1 MRTWLFAPGHEA
13 RKVEKALAGDAD
25 MVVLDWEDAVPPGEK
40 DAARRV
46 TLEALA
52 GRKPPELRHVVVR
65 VNQPASEHY
74 AADREAV
81 AELLLG
87 AVMVPKVEEVEQVRS
102 VAELEVP
109 LVLLLESARGIE
121 RAFEL
126 ARAQPWVRWLAFG
139 PLDLL
144 ADIGG
149 QWTPE
154 GEETLY
160 ARQVVPIAAR
170 AARLRGALDG
180 PWPQLRD
187 LDGLRHDTAR
197 GRRMG
202 YAGRILIHPDQVAI
216 VRQVFA
222 PSADELAYARR
233 VVEAARRATEE
244 GRGAIA
250 VDGRFVDPPV
260 VKWAE
265 RVIAATEA
273 VAGR

>member
-1 MRTWLFAPGHEA
+1 MRTWLFAPGHEP

-25 MVVLDWEDAVPPGEK
+25 MVVLDWEDAVPPAEK

-46 TLEALA
+46 TLDALA
-52 GRKPPELRHVVVR
+52 GRKPPDLRGVVVR
-65 VNQPASEHY
+65 VNQPSSEHF
-74 AADREAV
+74 AADRAALEGT
-81 AELLLG
+81 LLG
-87 AVMVPKVEEVEQVRS
+87 AIMVPKVEEVAQAREA
-102 VAELEVP
+102 AELELP

-126 ARAQPWVRWLAFG
+126 ARAHPWVRWLAFG

-154 GEETLY
+154 GEETLL

-170 AARLRGALDG
+170 AGRLRGALDG
-180 PWPQLRD
+180 PWPPLRD
-187 LDGLRHDTAR
+187 LEGLRADTAR

-202 YAGRILIHPDQVAI
+202 YAGRILIHPAQVGV

-222 PSADELAYARR
+222 PSPEELAYARR
-233 VVEAARRATEE
+233 VLDAARKAALE

-265 RVIAATEA
+265 HVVEAAKE
-273 VAGR
+273 

>member
-1 MRTWLFAPGHEA
+1 MRTWLFAPGHEP
-13 RKVEKALAGDAD
+13 RKVRKALAGDAD
-25 MVVLDWEDAVPPGEK
+25 MVVLDWEDAVPAGEK
-40 DAARRV
+40 EAARRV

-52 GRKPPELRHVVVR
+52 GRKPTDLRHVVVR
-65 VNQPASEHY
+65 VNQPASEHF
-74 AADREAV
+74 AADREALS
-81 AELLLG
+81 ELLLG
-87 AVMVPKVEEVEQVRS
+87 AIMVPKVEELAHAREA
-102 VAELEVP
+102 AELELP

-126 ARAQPWVRWLAFG
+126 ARAHPWVRWLAFG

-149 QWTPE
+149 SWTPE
-154 GEETLY
+154 GDETSY
-160 ARQVVPIAAR
+160 ARQLVPIAAR

-180 PWPQLRD
+180 PWPALKD
-187 LDGLRHDTAR
+187 LEGLRVDSGR

-202 YAGRILIHPDQVAI
+202 YVGRVLIHPDQIPV

-222 PSADELAYARR
+222 PSPEELAYARR
-233 VVEAARRATEE
+233 VVEAARKAVEE
-244 GRGAIA
+244 GHGAIA

-265 RVIAATEA
+265 RVVAAGTE
-273 VAGR
+273 

>member
-1 MRTWLFAPGHEA
+1 MRTWLFAPGHEPH
-13 RKVEKALAGDAD
+13 KVEKALAGDAD
-25 MVVLDWEDAVPPGEK
+25 MVVLDWEDAVPAAEK
-40 DAARRV
+40 AMARRV

-52 GRKPPELRHVVVR
+52 GRKPPELRHVAVR
-65 VNQPASEHY
+65 VNQPSGEHY
-74 AADREAV
+74 AADRDAL
-81 AELLLG
+81 ADLLLG
-87 AVMVPKVEEVEQVRS
+87 AIMVPKVEEVAQARE

-109 LVLLLESARGIE
+109 LVLLLESARGVE
-121 RAFEL
+121 RAFDL
-126 ARAQPWVRWLAFG
+126 ARAHPWVRWLAFG

-149 QWTPE
+149 HWTPE
-154 GEETLY
+154 GEETSY
-160 ARQVVPIAAR
+160 ARQLVPIAAR
-170 AARLRGALDG
+170 AARLHGALDG

-187 LDGLRHDTAR
+187 LDGLRADTAR

-202 YAGRILIHPDQVAI
+202 YAGRIVIHPAQVGV

-222 PSADELAYARR
+222 PSPDELAYARK

-260 VKWAE
+260 VRWAE
-265 RVIAATEA
+265 GVVRSGEE
-273 VAGR
+273 